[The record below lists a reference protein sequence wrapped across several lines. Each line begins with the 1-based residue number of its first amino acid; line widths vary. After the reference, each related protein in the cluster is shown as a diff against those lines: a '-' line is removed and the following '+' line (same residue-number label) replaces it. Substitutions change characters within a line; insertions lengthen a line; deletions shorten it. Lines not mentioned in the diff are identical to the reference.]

1 MKKKITFFILGMS
14 LGLVQLTWAEGDP
27 EKGKAFYAVC
37 VACHGQDGAGNK
49 ALNAPRIA
57 GQEIWYIERQLKNFK
72 AGIRGANNKDIYGM
86 QMRPMAMTLPNDEV
100 IANVSAYVS
109 SLKAKPPVATINGN
123 VGAGK
128 AAYMICQTCHG
139 AQGEGNKALNAPKL
153 INQQDWYMVRQ
164 LKGFKDGLR
173 GTHPKDVYGM
183 QMRPMSM
190 ILVDDKAVENVVSYI
205 VTLK

>member
-1 MKKKITFFILGMS
+1 MLKKITLLLMG
-14 LGLVQLTWAEGDP
+14 LGLGVVHFAWAAGDP
-27 EKGKAFYAVC
+27 EKGKTFYAVC

-57 GQEIWYIERQLKNFK
+57 GQEIWYIERQLKNYK
-72 AGIRGANNKDIYGM
+72 SGIRGANNKDIYGM
-86 QMRPMAMTLPNDEV
+86 QMRPMSMTLPNDEA
-100 IANVSAYVS
+100 IANVSAYVN
-109 SLKAKPPVATINGN
+109 SLKAKPPVATIQGD
-123 VGAGK
+123 VGAGQ

-139 AQGEGNKALNAPKL
+139 AKGEGNKALNAPKL
-153 INQQDWYMVRQ
+153 IGQQDWYMVRQ

-190 ILVDDKAVENVVSYI
+190 TLTDDKAINNVVSYI
-205 VTLK
+205 VTFK